1 MKSKIEEKLDKEF
14 EKIGVKPWI
23 YHFTEDV
30 YPYRAVTVAKS
41 NKEMTIRFDW
51 ENTLA
56 LIKSAIDYVAV
67 YEHNRTTKFIK
78 YLEKENVYVAVCDIK
93 DEFSRKL
100 GRVIAKGRLL
110 KHLREI

>member
-1 MKSKIEEKLDKEF
+1 MKSKTEEKLDKEF
-14 EKIGVKPWI
+14 ERIGVKPWI
-23 YHFTEDV
+23 YHFVGNV
-30 YPYRAVTVAKS
+30 YPYRAITVAMG
-41 NKEMTIRFDW
+41 NKGIIVPFDW
-51 ENTLA
+51 ENILA